1 MRLQTD
7 QEFIQN
13 WNKKFKQKI
22 QCSNVFRECQKRKI
36 FWCRTGNK
44 IIKKENFSNLK
55 TWKKK
60 KKKIRVRPNYMIYKV
75 ANKMNKTLSEKH
87 GIEPEKLEKK
97 V

>member
-60 KKKIRVRPNYMIYKV
+60 KKKI
-75 ANKMNKTLSEKH
+75 
-87 GIEPEKLEKK
+87 KK
-97 V
+97 KNITNIKK